1 MPKIPKVS
9 LIAGNLRR
17 FSLTYLLRP
26 GIPASRPNKS
36 FPHDL
41 VEHCISYFFGIVQ
54 LSVSLGGVNVCS
66 SWSTSIWVTMLGL
79 PKQHFRSS
87 LFIVTTAMAS

>member
-1 MPKIPKVS
+1 MPKIPKCS

-17 FSLTYLLRP
+17 FSLTY
-26 GIPASRPNKS
+26 
-36 FPHDL
+36 FPRDL

-54 LSVSLGGVNVCS
+54 LSVGLDGVNVCS

-87 LFIVTTAMAS
+87 LFIVTTTMAS